1 VDIPNAKYL
10 KVYYI
15 KIMFSHK
22 LPSEL
27 TLTTVSYCALCGI
40 PLLSGT
46 DSMYLQNRLRIIH
59 AHITKCT
66 CTIGQYH
73 MSTCL
78 PSRNVKDPKR

>member
-1 VDIPNAKYL
+1 VDTPNAKYL

-27 TLTTVSYCALCGI
+27 TLTTVSCYCALCRI

-59 AHITKCT
+59 AHITKST

-73 MSTCL
+73 MSTRL
-78 PSRNVKDPKR
+78 PSRNV